1 MTTTQ
6 VMSDLEQVVFDF
18 LTKRNIAFDF
28 QTSLAGGLFALGGAV
43 VDFIVEPN
51 LAWRI
56 MGEYYHRGIEKTGSD
71 TIQKEML
78 SALGYVVVDIWA
90 DDIENRLDET
100 LTLALQ
106 GQEMI
111 R

>member
-1 MTTTQ
+1 
-6 VMSDLEQVVFDF
+6 VMSDIEQVVFDF

-28 QTSLAGGLFALGGAV
+28 QTWLSGGLFALGGTV

-71 TIQKEML
+71 TIQRETL

-90 DDIENRLDET
+90 DDIENRLEKT
-100 LTLALQ
+100 LRLALQ

-111 R
+111 K

>member
-6 VMSDLEQVVFDF
+6 VMSDLERIVFDF
-18 LTKRNIAFDF
+18 LIKRNIAFDF
-28 QTSLAGGLFALGGAV
+28 QTSLAGGLYSLGGAV

-90 DDIENRLDET
+90 DDIENRLEET
-100 LTLALQ
+100 LRLALQ

-111 R
+111 K

>member
-71 TIQKEML
+71 TIQKETL
-78 SALGYVVVDIWA
+78 SALGYTVVDIWA
-90 DDIENRLDET
+90 DDIQNRLDET

>member
-6 VMSDLEQVVFDF
+6 VMSDLEAIVYDF
-18 LTKRNIAFDF
+18 LTRKNIPFDF
-28 QTSLAGGLFALGGAV
+28 QTSLAGGLYQLGGAA

-71 TIQKEML
+71 TIQRETL
-78 SALGYVVVDIWA
+78 SALGYVVVDILA
-90 DDIENRLDET
+90 EDIENRLDET